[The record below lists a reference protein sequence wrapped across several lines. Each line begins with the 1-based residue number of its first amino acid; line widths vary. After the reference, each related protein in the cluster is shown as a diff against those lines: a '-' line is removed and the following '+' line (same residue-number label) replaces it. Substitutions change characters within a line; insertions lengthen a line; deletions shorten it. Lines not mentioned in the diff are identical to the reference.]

1 MKKKNLDKL
10 LTASA
15 TCFSASAICLSVV
28 AIFAGVMTIRQQK
41 EDDRQTVIVELSAP
55 EKQTLTDA
63 EEICR
68 NGEIVHLKLS
78 FNWPQTRNVRLR
90 VPTLPLIFNQDA
102 YGRLKLLLKGGET
115 LWLDDNGNCWLGV
128 NLGDTLRYASTGIV
142 RAQRFCSDDFIIDMP
157 YLELL

>member
-1 MKKKNLDKL
+1 MKKRNLDKL
-10 LTASA
+10 LAATAI
-15 TCFSASAICLSVV
+15 CFSAV
-28 AIFAGVMTIRQQK
+28 AIFAGAMSIRQQK
-41 EDDRQTVIVELSAP
+41 ENYRQKILDELSAP

-90 VPTLPLIFNQDA
+90 ISTLPLIFNQDA
-102 YGRLKLLLKGGET
+102 YGRLKLPLKGGEN

-128 NLGDTLRYASTGIV
+128 NPGDTLRYASTGIV